1 MGGLRSLRCS
11 NVLGHNNRKGA
22 PRNGAGHGC
31 FACRRA
37 FEYIRCRMTRP
48 TPPKLRTIHIIN
60 PPTHMAVVVLDGS
73 TVRNFVN
80 DESHFNKSIDDAFAS
95 LDLNNDGVLSR
106 SELRKAFETLRLIE
120 THFGVDVATTPEQLT
135 QLYDSIF
142 EQFDCDKSGTVDAE
156 EFRTEMKNIL
166 LAIADGLGSSPIQM
180 ALDDGDQSFL
190 KQAADLEA
198 SKLRQSST

>member
-1 MGGLRSLRCS
+1 
-11 NVLGHNNRKGA
+11 
-22 PRNGAGHGC
+22 
-31 FACRRA
+31 
-37 FEYIRCRMTRP
+37 
-48 TPPKLRTIHIIN
+48 
-60 PPTHMAVVVLDGS
+60 MAVVVLDGS

-198 SKLRQSST
+198 SKLRQSSTWLRLLRFAISLTFLLIFFRYEHVWIWFQNKIDPYSPFVVDGMIYLDFNM